1 MNNAQRKR
9 MKEASTSLSNAIAI
23 IEEVRDEEQTK
34 LDNTPDSLQ
43 NSARYD
49 MMQMDIDRIEDI
61 LGDLESADMAL
72 DDFLPPPPKRKG
84 KKGK

>member
-9 MKEASTSLSNAIAI
+9 MKEASDSLSNAIAI

-43 NSARYD
+43 NTARYD
-49 MMQMDIDRIEDI
+49 MMQMDVDRIEDI
-61 LGDLESADMAL
+61 LDSLNGAETDL

-84 KKGK
+84 KKG